1 MDTVYKRESLTW
13 QVFVVINVYNK
24 LSPAIV
30 NMTGGEIC
38 SDLAYGV
45 ECGWMDGKIEG
56 GLDWLP
62 RKVVGGAWK
71 SCLQGCS
78 VNFERKHGTWSWP
91 GLCVRRVSIFFDQR
105 CQWKSF

>member
-45 ECGWMDGKIEG
+45 ECGWMEGKIEG
-56 GLDWLP
+56 GLDIGFPAKLL
-62 RKVVGGAWK
+62 VVLGSRACRGARLI
-71 SCLQGCS
+71 SRG
-78 VNFERKHGTWSWP
+78 NMEHGH
-91 GLCVRRVSIFFDQR
+91 GLACG
-105 CQWKSF
+105 